1 MREQMLPVPYWALIN
16 PSAVLRDCH
25 KVLKKEL
32 LLLWPS
38 CGSSCTHL
46 QTHHR
51 SHRRWEQQALC
62 RQTDTGQVRRHVR
75 LLLCVW
81 WFVYYSC
88 FGAPLFIGL
97 GFIVFNWQTCQQL
110 VVTRINQDEYNLKY
124 IYSFFRDTVLHCIRK
139 CICLCA
145 VCVEECIEHNTFPQL
160 FGSHFKCGDF
170 VWFPVVIFV
179 SVILLWSTVCL
190 CFGLIKSQFRT

>member
-1 MREQMLPVPYWALIN
+1 MRADDFTICLYWFKFLCGVFFIRSKLGDDSKRQKVFWCMLSWMREQMLPVPYWALIN

-38 CGSSCTHL
+38 CGSSCTLL

-81 WFVYYSC
+81 WFVHYIC
-88 FGAPLFIGL
+88 FGAPLFIWL
-97 GFIVFNWQTCQQL
+97 CFIVFNKQTVQQL
-110 VVTRINQDEYNLKY
+110 VVTRINQDKYNLKY
-124 IYSFFRDTVLHCIRK
+124 ISSFLEI
-139 CICLCA
+139 
-145 VCVEECIEHNTFPQL
+145 
-160 FGSHFKCGDF
+160 
-170 VWFPVVIFV
+170 
-179 SVILLWSTVCL
+179 ILYM
-190 CFGLIKSQFRT
+190 